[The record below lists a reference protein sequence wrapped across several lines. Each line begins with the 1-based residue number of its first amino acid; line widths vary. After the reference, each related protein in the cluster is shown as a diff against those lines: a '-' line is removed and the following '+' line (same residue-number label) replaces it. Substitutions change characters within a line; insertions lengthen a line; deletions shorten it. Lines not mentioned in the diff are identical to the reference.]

1 MPYPVYSSQTKDNGL
16 MGYYKDYL
24 YEDAITWTTDGAN
37 AGTVNYRAG
46 KFYCTNVCGVL
57 LSNEVT
63 ANQMI
68 AEALNN
74 VAKGYVSY
82 VGNPKLMNNVMAD
95 IEIMIPTHAE
105 EREKLSVFFR
115 NLDNLITLH
124 QREFAFLCKEK
135 SKKFRYI
142 KNAWEQRKLGEI
154 GSVSMCRRIFKEQ
167 TSENGEIPFYKIGT
181 FGGEAD
187 AFISRELF
195 EEYKAK
201 YQYPKKGDILISA
214 SGSIGRTVVFT
225 GKNEYFQDS
234 NIVWLNHDKHL
245 DNSFLKCFYSIV
257 KWAGIEGSTIKRLY
271 NDNILNT
278 AITLPSVE
286 EQQKIGAYFEN
297 LDNLI
302 TLHQRKYDKLTNV
315 KKSMLEKM
323 FPQNG
328 SNVPEIRFKGF
339 TEAWEQR
346 KLGDVVDVRSGKDYK
361 HLSEGNIPVYGTGGF
376 MLNVNQ
382 ALSYDEDAIGIG
394 RKGTIDKPYIL
405 KAPFWTVD
413 TLFYAIPREKVDLNF
428 AFDVFQNIDWKKKDE
443 STGVPSLSKTAIN
456 EIDVLVP
463 QYDEQQPLGQF
474 FNRIDNLITLHQCKC
489 QIDGCRFQSPLAI
502 TWEQRKVTEIGK
514 IYIGLV
520 TTMTKHYTDE
530 GTLLIRNSDI
540 KDGKFEFGDNPIYL
554 EKTFAEKNET
564 RMHQIG
570 DVITVHTGDVGTSA
584 VITENEAKSIGFATI
599 VTRPNPKIIDS
610 NYLCS
615 FLNTDK
621 HKKWAVSI
629 STGDGRTN
637 YNLGDYFELVV
648 PVPSIAEQK
657 KIASYIQKL
666 NRLITLHQCE

>member
-1 MPYPVYSSQTKDNGL
+1 MTKITDIPAIRFNGFS
-16 MGYYKDYL
+16 D
-24 YEDAITWTTDGAN
+24 T
-37 AGTVNYRAG
+37 
-46 KFYCTNVCGVL
+46 
-57 LSNEVT
+57 
-63 ANQMI
+63 
-68 AEALNN
+68 
-74 VAKGYVSY
+74 
-82 VGNPKLMNNVMAD
+82 
-95 IEIMIPTHAE
+95 
-105 EREKLSVFFR
+105 
-115 NLDNLITLH
+115 
-124 QREFAFLCKEK
+124 
-135 SKKFRYI
+135 
-142 KNAWEQRKLGEI
+142 WEQRKLGEI

-376 MLNVNQ
+376 MLSVNQ

-474 FNRIDNLITLHQCKC
+474 FNRIDNLITLHQC
-489 QIDGCRFQSPLAI
+489 
-502 TWEQRKVTEIGK
+502 E
-514 IYIGLV
+514 
-520 TTMTKHYTDE
+520 
-530 GTLLIRNSDI
+530 
-540 KDGKFEFGDNPIYL
+540 
-554 EKTFAEKNET
+554 
-564 RMHQIG
+564 
-570 DVITVHTGDVGTSA
+570 
-584 VITENEAKSIGFATI
+584 
-599 VTRPNPKIIDS
+599 
-610 NYLCS
+610 
-615 FLNTDK
+615 
-621 HKKWAVSI
+621 
-629 STGDGRTN
+629 
-637 YNLGDYFELVV
+637 
-648 PVPSIAEQK
+648 
-657 KIASYIQKL
+657 
-666 NRLITLHQCE
+666 